1 MMGGFQK
8 NRDKIVLVGNPN
20 VGKSLLFNQLSHTYA
35 VVSNYPGT
43 TVEISRG
50 RAVIKGRP
58 VEIIDTPGMYSFL
71 PITEEERAAQSLLF
85 STRGA
90 LILHV
95 VDAKNLPRHLP
106 LTLQLLEGGFR
117 VLLVV
122 NMLDEAEKAG
132 ISLNLEGLSQR
143 LGIPVVGTVLIRR
156 QGVSALKKAL
166 LDQLV
171 SPHPS
176 PRQPVYPPDLEEP
189 LGRLS
194 SRLKGSYP
202 LSLRMAALLLLC
214 GDEKIRKKVRRAE
227 GDRGERILR
236 EAALEEAKIK
246 PSAAYL
252 AARGRHEEARRL
264 LQGIF
269 TARPQK
275 GTWSPAGLLIEPLTG
290 IPFLFLVVYF
300 GLYKF
305 VGGFGAGYL
314 VNLLDSQL
322 FDAFLIPQ
330 VDRLALTYLPGGLL
344 PRLLALEYGLITM
357 GFRYAAAIVL
367 PIVGTFFFFFA
378 FLEDSGYLPRLALLA
393 DKLLKKLGLSGRAV
407 IPLAL
412 GLGCGTMA
420 VIVTRTLE
428 SRRERII
435 ASFLLALAIPCSAQ
449 LGLFF
454 GILSGFPPGLLLWL
468 GVVLLCLVSAGFLAD
483 RFMPGEKTGF
493 YLELPPL
500 RFPSLTNIAVKTWSR
515 MSWYFKEV
523 LPVFLLISLVLSV
536 SHYVGLLGLMVEML
550 SPAMALLGLPEEM
563 ALVFF
568 LGFFRRDYGAAGLF
582 DLTARGLLDPLSLV
596 VAAVTL
602 TLFLPC
608 MAQMAVLFRERGA
621 WTTLSIIFLVGGI
634 ALGAGLLLRLIFL
647 TAGLQEVAL
656 WG

>member
-8 NRDKIVLVGNPN
+8 NRDKIVLVGSPN

-156 QGVSALKKAL
+156 QGVSALKIAL
-166 LDQLV
+166 LDQLL

-202 LSLRMAALLLLC
+202 LTLRMAALLLLC
-214 GDEKIRKKVRRAE
+214 GDENIRKKVRRAE

-236 EAALEEAKIK
+236 EAALEEAEIK

-269 TARPQK
+269 TARPPK

-393 DKLLKKLGLSGRAV
+393 DELLKKLGLSGRAV

-454 GILSGFPPGLLLWL
+454 GILSGFPMGLLLWL

-536 SHYVGLLGLMVEML
+536 SHYLGLLGLMVEML

-563 ALVFF
+563 ALIFF

-634 ALGAGLLLRLIFL
+634 AFGAGLLLRLIFL